1 MTYVGGDLQAEFMG
15 RVRDVPPARCLVV
28 PVDVGKT
35 AAMALVA
42 DVGGE
47 VIVRP
52 FRFALNTKGFEEFSA
67 SVMFARAQRD
77 AVVCRVGVE
86 AAGHYHRTL
95 VSRLVAAGVEV
106 VELNPAAVTKAR
118 EQQLSAR
125 LKTDERDLAAM
136 VELLARGSGR
146 PPQSRDGAMI
156 EQVAWAAHR
165 RRKWRAYKQL
175 RQQIHAQLDLVF
187 PGLAGCFANLL
198 DSKSGWVIVR
208 DVPSPERI
216 VRLGED
222 RLRSYVQRR
231 GVRMTRRK
239 AAEVVDA
246 ARIVLALP
254 KAERATLERI
264 LAADVALLGELEEQL
279 RGAETE
285 LGKVL
290 AATPAGVLLSLP
302 GVGIVRASNYG
313 AALGDPFRFANEGA
327 AYRAAGLV
335 PARYESAGTSRKGLG
350 ITKAGSVE
358 LRQAIID
365 LGMGLT
371 HHEPDFA
378 AYRARLRAAG
388 KIHRVAQ
395 VAVGHRAH
403 RLAFAMVRS
412 QDPYD
417 PQRWNASV
425 SAGRSVM
432 AKTQRAHQPAT

>member
-1 MTYVGGDLQAEFMG
+1 MGYVGGDLQAEFMG
-15 RVRDVPPARCLVV
+15 RVREVPPARCLVV

-42 DVGGE
+42 DIGGE
-47 VIVRP
+47 MIVRP
-52 FRFALNTKGFEEFSA
+52 FRFALNTTGFAEFAA
-67 SVMFARAQRD
+67 SVTFARVQRD
-77 AVVCRVGVE
+77 ALVCRVGVE
-86 AAGHYHRTL
+86 SAGHYHRTF
-95 VSRLVAAGVEV
+95 VSRLVAAGFEV

-146 PPQSRDGAMI
+146 PPQSRDDAMI
-156 EQVAWAAHR
+156 EQAAWVAHR
-165 RRKWRAYKQL
+165 RRKWRAHVQL

-198 DSKSGWVIVR
+198 DAKSGWVIVR
-208 DVPSPERI
+208 DIPSPERI
-216 VRLGED
+216 VRLGDD
-222 RLRSYVQRR
+222 RLRAYVQRR

-239 AAEVVDA
+239 AAEIVDA

-264 LAADVALLGELEEQL
+264 LAADIALLGEVEEQL
-279 RGAETE
+279 HHAETE
-285 LGKVL
+285 LEHVITD
-290 AATPAGVLLSLP
+290 TPANVLLSLP
-302 GVGIVRASNYG
+302 GVGVLRASNYG
-313 AALGDPFRFANEGA
+313 AALGDPFRFTNSGA
-327 AYRAAGLV
+327 AYRFAGLI
-335 PARYESAGTSRKGLG
+335 PARYESAGTARQGLG

-371 HHEPDFA
+371 NHEPDFA
-378 AYRARLRAAG
+378 AYRAQLRAAG
-388 KIHRVAQ
+388 KKHHVAQ

-403 RLAFAMVRS
+403 RLAFAMIRS
-412 QDPYD
+412 QDRYD
-417 PQRWNASV
+417 PQRWTDSV
-425 SAGRSVM
+425 NAGRSVM
-432 AKTQRAHQPAT
+432 AKTSRAHQKAT